1 MKLIEMVKGKVVRF
15 EFYKANELFYS
26 TEDGNFIFPVPI
38 SEIGNATFLA
48 EDKATLFMRYIRK
61 ELAVQAEYKKL
72 KNEGE
77 A

>member
-15 EFYKANELFYS
+15 EFYKENELFYS
-26 TEDGNFIFPVPI
+26 TEDGFIFPVPI
-38 SEIGNATFLA
+38 EDIGNATYKA
-48 EDKATLFMRYIRK
+48 EDKAPLFMRYIRK
-61 ELAVQAEYKKL
+61 ELAIQAEYKKL